1 MQADVTKVV
10 QSWPILLIAIPPK
23 HADLTINVI
32 HLQVRQSY
40 AEVTATQKRMERQ
53 RQQAEGLV
61 DVCVSYTAMYMNL
74 YWSLEILMWCC
85 LGNKL
90 GMV

>member
-10 QSWPILLIAIPPK
+10 VQSSLIII
-23 HADLTINVI
+23 HCNSTHQIYIDLTINVI

-53 RQQAEGLV
+53 RQQADGLA
-61 DVCVSYTAMYMNL
+61 DVCVSCTAMYMNL
-74 YWSLEILMWCC
+74 Y
-85 LGNKL
+85 
-90 GMV
+90 